1 MTTERREIPLDA
13 HNTRVAFRVRWFG
26 IVPVTGHFG
35 ALQGVL
41 SLPAGGLDE
50 ATVSVDVDPASIDT
64 GIALR
69 DRHLRGPRFLDI
81 RRFPR
86 IGFNSTRIVRQNGAV
101 HVEGTL
107 SLRGVD
113 QFVIARCP
121 VRENPGAGGT
131 LALDGRLQ
139 LSRRRFGI
147 GTPRGILAWS
157 PLFGA
162 ISDDIQVEVAVI
174 VQAIHALPALLP
186 ALGR

>member
-13 HNTRVAFRVRWFG
+13 RNTQVTFRVRWFG
-26 IVPVTGHFG
+26 IFPVTGCFG
-35 ALQGVL
+35 ALHGVL

-50 ATVSVDVDPASIDT
+50 ATVSVDVDPASIET

-81 RRFPR
+81 RHFPR
-86 IGFNSTRIVRQNGAV
+86 IGFNSTRIVRQNGAIQ
-101 HVEGTL
+101 VEGTL

-121 VRENPGAGGT
+121 VRENPGHGGT
-131 LALDGRLQ
+131 LALDGQLR
-139 LSRRRFGI
+139 LSRHRFGI
-147 GTPRGILAWS
+147 GTPGGILAWS

-162 ISDDIQVEVAVI
+162 ISDDIHVEVAVT